1 MTDRQHDD
9 DHGHKHDEH
18 GNHVPPASTV
28 TTQAHDDETQHEG
41 DHEHPH
47 SDDHTHRDEHSD
59 DHEHGD
65 HDHGHEHGD
74 HDRDHGH
81 AGGVKGVFLSIFKPH
96 SHDAADSIDSTLE
109 ASAEGMRALK
119 ISLVLLGV
127 TAGFQLVI
135 VILSRS
141 VGLLADTVHNF
152 GDALTAVPLAAAF
165 WLSRRPP
172 NKRYTY
178 GYGRSEDLAGIFIVL
193 TILASS
199 AVAAYVAINRLIHPQ
214 TLHHLPWVMAA
225 GLIGFFGN
233 EAVAQYRIRVGRK
246 IGSAA
251 LEADGYHARTDGF
264 TSLAV
269 VLGAIGVSL
278 GWNLADPIIGLAIT
292 VAILVVVKNAA
303 RDIYRRLM
311 DAVDPA
317 LVDQVTEVLART
329 KGVEHV
335 SSVRI
340 RWIGHELNAEANIMS
355 AGTLSLTDAHD
366 IAEHAEHELLHK
378 VKRLTRVTIHSSP
391 LLPDRTDQHA
401 EILHHKA

>member
-1 MTDRQHDD
+1 MS
-9 DHGHKHDEH
+9 DHGHDQPHASEAGRPEHSVEAHTHPHPHPHPVDEDHGDEH
-18 GNHVPPASTV
+18 G
-28 TTQAHDDETQHEG
+28 
-41 DHEHPH
+41 EHA
-47 SDDHTHRDEHSD
+47 
-59 DHEHGD
+59 
-65 HDHGHEHGD
+65 HDHGDQEHQ
-74 HDRDHGH
+74 H
-81 AGGVKGVFLSIFKPH
+81 ATGIKGAFLSIFKPH

-119 ISLVLLGV
+119 ISLVLLGL
-127 TAGFQLVI
+127 TAGFQLAI

-199 AVAAYVAINRLIHPQ
+199 AIAAYESIHRLIHPQ

-225 GLIGFFGN
+225 GIVGFLGN
-233 EAVAQYRIRVGRK
+233 EMVAQYRIRVGGK

-269 VLGAIGVSL
+269 VLGAVGVSL
-278 GWNLADPIIGLAIT
+278 GWKLADPIIGLAIT
-292 VAILVVVKNAA
+292 IAILVVVKNAA

-317 LVDQVTEVLART
+317 LVDQVTEVLAHT
-329 KGVEHV
+329 KGIERVGD
-335 SSVRI
+335 VRI
-340 RWIGHELNAEANIMS
+340 RWIGHELNAEVNILS
-355 AGTLSLTDAHD
+355 AGSLSLTEAHD
-366 IAEHAEHELLHK
+366 IAEHAEHQLLHE

-391 LLPDRTDQHA
+391 
-401 EILHHKA
+401 ILQDGSDPHDDTAHHVH

>member
-1 MTDRQHDD
+1 MSDHPQD
-9 DHGHKHDEH
+9 DHGHEHDEH
-18 GNHVPPASTV
+18 GNHLLPAQV
-28 TTQAHDDETQHEG
+28 EAEHGH
-41 DHEHPH
+41 DHEHA
-47 SDDHTHRDEHSD
+47 T
-59 DHEHGD
+59 GI
-65 HDHGHEHGD
+65 
-74 HDRDHGH
+74 
-81 AGGVKGVFLSIFKPH
+81 KGVFLSILKPH

-119 ISLVLLGV
+119 ISLLLLGV
-127 TAGFQLVI
+127 TASFQLVI

-199 AVAAYVAINRLIHPQ
+199 AVAAWEAINRLIHPQ
-214 TLHHLPWVMAA
+214 HVQHLPWVMAA
-225 GLIGFFGN
+225 GVVGFLGN

-269 VLGAIGVSL
+269 VLGAIGVAL
-278 GWNLADPIIGLAIT
+278 GWKLADPIIGLAIT
-292 VAILVVVKNAA
+292 IAILVVVKNAA

-317 LVDQVTEVLART
+317 LVDQVTTVLAQT
-329 KGVEHV
+329 PGIEKVGN
-335 SSVRI
+335 VRL
-340 RWIGHELNAEANIMS
+340 RWIGHELNAEVNILS
-355 AGTLSLTDAHD
+355 AGTRSLTEAHE
-366 IAEHAEHELLHK
+366 IAEHAERELLHK

-391 LLPDRTDQHA
+391 LRPDGSDPHGETA
-401 EILHHKA
+401 LHGQ

>member
-1 MTDRQHDD
+1 MF
-9 DHGHKHDEH
+9 
-18 GNHVPPASTV
+18 A
-28 TTQAHDDETQHEG
+28 
-41 DHEHPH
+41 
-47 SDDHTHRDEHSD
+47 
-59 DHEHGD
+59 
-65 HDHGHEHGD
+65 
-74 HDRDHGH
+74 
-81 AGGVKGVFLSIFKPH
+81 SIFKPH
-96 SHDAADSIDSTLE
+96 SHDAADSIDSSLE

-119 ISLVLLGV
+119 ISLMILGL
-127 TAGFQLVI
+127 TAAFQLIIVI
-135 VILSRS
+135 VSGS

-172 NKRYTY
+172 TKRYTY

-199 AVAAYVAINRLIHPQ
+199 LVAAWEAINRLIHPQ
-214 TLHHLPWVMAA
+214 RLNHLPWVMAA
-225 GLIGFFGN
+225 GVVGFVGN
-233 EAVAQYRIRVGRK
+233 ELVARYRIRVGRK

-269 VLGAIGVSL
+269 VLGAIGVAL
-278 GWNLADPIIGLAIT
+278 GWELADPLVGLAIT

-317 LVDQVTEVLART
+317 LVDQVTDVLQSIA
-329 KGVEHV
+329 GIEDV

-340 RWIGHELNAEANIMS
+340 RWIGHELNAEIDVLS
-355 AGTLSLTDAHD
+355 VGSLSLAQSHE
-366 IAEHAEHELLHK
+366 IAENAEHELLHA
-378 VKRLTRVTIHSSP
+378 VKRLTRITIHTSP
-391 LLPDRTDQHA
+391 STADGTDPHIA
-401 EILHHKA
+401 TAHHHS

>member
-1 MTDRQHDD
+1 MS
-9 DHGHKHDEH
+9 DHYNEHEHDEY
-18 GNHVPPASTV
+18 GNHQRPGAQSTRHDHAADGPH
-28 TTQAHDDETQHEG
+28 AHDEAGGH
-41 DHEHPH
+41 DHADHDHSEAQDQDGGHARDDGNEHA
-47 SDDHTHRDEHSD
+47 
-59 DHEHGD
+59 HGD
-65 HDHGHEHGD
+65 HDHEHPTGI
-74 HDRDHGH
+74 
-81 AGGVKGVFLSIFKPH
+81 KGVFLSIFKPH

-119 ISLVLLGV
+119 ISLLLLGV
-127 TAGFQLVI
+127 TASFQLVI

-199 AVAAYVAINRLIHPQ
+199 AVAAYEAINRLFHPQ
-214 TLHHLPWVMAA
+214 TLHHLPWVVAA
-225 GLIGFFGN
+225 SVIGFLGN

-278 GWNLADPIIGLAIT
+278 GWKLADPIIGLAIT

-317 LVDQVTEVLART
+317 LVDQVTEVLAST
-329 KGVEHV
+329 KGIERV
-335 SSVRI
+335 SNVRI
-340 RWIGHELNAEANIMS
+340 RWIGHELNAEVNILS

-366 IAEHAEHELLHK
+366 IAEHAEHELLHE
-378 VKRLTRVTIHSSP
+378 VKRLTRVTIHTSP
-391 LLPDRTDQHA
+391 LLPDGSDLPGHA
-401 EILHHKA
+401 V